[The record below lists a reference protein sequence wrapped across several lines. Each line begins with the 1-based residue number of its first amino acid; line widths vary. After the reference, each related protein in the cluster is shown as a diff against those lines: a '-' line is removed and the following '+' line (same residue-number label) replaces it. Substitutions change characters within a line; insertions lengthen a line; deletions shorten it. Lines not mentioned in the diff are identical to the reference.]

1 MLRCAASLV
10 IATYGKVGLI
20 PQDLR
25 ALPLDLFTK
34 PHKSRHT
41 GAGRYP
47 EKNIKITGCRIK
59 SGMTKTSGFPGQ
71 VT

>member
-10 IATYGKVGLI
+10 IATYEKVGLI

-25 ALPLDLFTK
+25 TLPLELFTK

-41 GAGRYP
+41 GLDPACQKHLNSP
-47 EKNIKITGCRIK
+47 VK
-59 SGMTKTSGFPGQ
+59 
-71 VT
+71 

>member
-1 MLRCAASLV
+1 MLRYAASLV
-10 IATYGKVGLI
+10 IATYEKVGLI

-25 ALPLDLFTK
+25 ALPLELFTK

-47 EKNIKITGCRIK
+47 EKILKLLDAG
-59 SGMTKTSGFPGQ
+59 SSPA
-71 VT
+71 